1 MLICPPLPF
10 FLVIV
15 WWLKALSLV
24 KQSDLCVLFDWG
36 NGLWAARHEQ
46 RGEDVMTWDDE
57 KDLQRKHPKKRIQGK
72 DDYAGLQRA
81 KRGRRKNNSDDTP
94 RGFTLLMKHTEYKKR
109 KLEEKK
115 QETEKRKRQKKK
127 ETGSEPSEERMK
139 EIQSKMKQAPGE
151 SFEAYSRR
159 LREVTHHA
167 VRLAQDAPSTTAKE
181 ISDRIRKNRETRKEK
196 LAAKRKEEEEELSSR
211 AFAVDVVRFG
221 DVADAPPTLTVKPK
235 ARGNAAILEAALKA
249 KRERELSGKAA
260 AERQERLRKA
270 KEKAEP
276 TAMEQELEE
285 MKRRNRERNRALSGA
300 AKAAR
305 DREREQL
312 ISGYRSIRAK
322 KQADIEATREKEP

>member
-1 MLICPPLPF
+1 
-10 FLVIV
+10 
-15 WWLKALSLV
+15 
-24 KQSDLCVLFDWG
+24 
-36 NGLWAARHEQ
+36 
-46 RGEDVMTWDDE
+46 
-57 KDLQRKHPKKRIQGK
+57 
-72 DDYAGLQRA
+72 
-81 KRGRRKNNSDDTP
+81 
-94 RGFTLLMKHTEYKKR
+94 
-109 KLEEKK
+109 
-115 QETEKRKRQKKK
+115 
-127 ETGSEPSEERMK
+127 MK